1 MKTTKNNT
9 IKNLITAGLIAGL
22 SVTTLASNVD
32 NLIKADDNKI
42 EVKADVAVEK
52 AVNVEVVEK
61 DSKVFVVV
69 TAKEDVQKAT
79 VKPNV
84 DGIKY
89 ENIVIGDMKKGEV
102 KEVELEMPVDGK
114 APTKSLPNT
123 AVVSDSVEFNKE
135 IQGHKI
141 KGTVTFEINDGV
153 EGQVEQTATAGV
165 IDTPAA
171 EYARILNG
179 VVGKEVPTAKVKAND
194 VKVAKDNKDNKGKD
208 VATDSNG
215 KTPSD
220 STVKPS
226 EPTTKVSDLKPL
238 EAEKLQELDAIIDAE
253 HKGHK
258 FEYKVIEKDVAT
270 DLPVEYVDDATLE
283 IGKVVLKAAGSP
295 MVIRST
301 YNEVYVDGVH
311 VAKYDMLID
320 RVEIAGGE
328 AKVYLRGTKKV
339 ETPKV
344 EEPKVETPK
353 VEEPKVETPK
363 VEEPKV
369 ETPKVEEPK
378 VETPKVEEPKV
389 ETPKVE
395 EPKVETPKV
404 DEPKV
409 ETPKVDEPKVE
420 TPKVDEPK
428 VETPKVDEPK
438 VETPKVDEPKVE
450 TPKEETP
457 KVETPKEETPTTPTT
472 PTTPEVNPVDAGMPT
487 NAKWTR
493 SQLQE
498 WGYGMGT
505 ITGNYAVDGDLG
517 LFNSQQAMEKAYNQ
531 GSNNLDDQYLNG
543 TMTDAQYDN
552 TPHGYAWSSVTHNGN
567 VAYKVSVYDK
577 DGNYNVTEK
586 AAK

>member
-1 MKTTKNNT
+1 MQTTKERSRRKNMKTTKNNT

-171 EYARILNG
+171 EYARILNN

-320 RVEIAGGE
+320 RVEVAGGE
-328 AKVYLRGTKKV
+328 AKVYLRGTK
-339 ETPKV
+339 
-344 EEPKVETPK
+344 
-353 VEEPKVETPK
+353 KVETPK

-420 TPKVDEPK
+420 TPKEETPK
-428 VETPKVDEPK
+428 VETPKVE
-438 VETPKVDEPKVE
+438 EPKVE

-457 KVETPKEETPTTPTT
+457 KVETPKEET

-498 WGYGMGT
+498 LGYGIGT
-505 ITGNYAVDGDLG
+505 VTGNYKVDGDLG

-531 GSNNLDDQYLNG
+531 GSDNVGDLYLNDKI
-543 TMTDAQYDN
+543 TDAQYDN
-552 TPHGYAWSSVTHNGN
+552 TPHGYAWSTVTHNGN

>member
-135 IQGHKI
+135 VQGHKI
-141 KGTVTFEINDGV
+141 KGTVTFEINDDV

-165 IDTPAA
+165 IDTPVA

-208 VATDSNG
+208 VATDTNG

-353 VEEPKVETPK
+353 V
-363 VEEPKV
+363 
-369 ETPKVEEPK
+369 
-378 VETPKVEEPKV
+378 
-389 ETPKVE
+389 
-395 EPKVETPKV
+395 

-409 ETPKVDEPKVE
+409 E
-420 TPKVDEPK
+420 
-428 VETPKVDEPK
+428 
-438 VETPKVDEPKVE
+438 
-450 TPKEETP
+450 
-457 KVETPKEETPTTPTT
+457 TPTT
-472 PTTPEVNPVDAGMPT
+472 PTTPEVNPVNAGMPT

-498 WGYGMGT
+498 WGYGIGT
-505 ITGNYAVDGDLG
+505 VTGNYAVDGDLG
-517 LFNSQQAMEKAYNQ
+517 LFNSQQAIEKAYNQ
-531 GSNNLDDQYLNG
+531 GSDKIDDAYLNDKI
-543 TMTDAQYDN
+543 TDAQYDN
-552 TPHGYAWSSVTHNGN
+552 TPHGYAWSTVTHNGN
-567 VAYKVSVYDK
+567 VAYKLSVYDK
-577 DGNYNVTEK
+577 NGNYNVPEK

>member
-179 VVGKEVPTAKVKAND
+179 VVGKEVPTTKVKAND

-295 MVIRST
+295 MVIRSI

-344 EEPKVETPK
+344 EE
-353 VEEPKVETPK
+353 
-363 VEEPKV
+363 
-369 ETPKVEEPK
+369 
-378 VETPKVEEPKV
+378 
-389 ETPKVE
+389 
-395 EPKVETPKV
+395 
-404 DEPKV
+404 
-409 ETPKVDEPKVE
+409 
-420 TPKVDEPK
+420 
-428 VETPKVDEPK
+428 
-438 VETPKVDEPKVE
+438 
-450 TPKEETP
+450 P

>member
-226 EPTTKVSDLKPL
+226 EPTTKVGDLKPL

-344 EEPKVETPK
+344 
-353 VEEPKVETPK
+353 
-363 VEEPKV
+363 
-369 ETPKVEEPK
+369 
-378 VETPKVEEPKV
+378 
-389 ETPKVE
+389 
-395 EPKVETPKV
+395 

-428 VETPKVDEPK
+428 VETPKVEEPKVETPKVDEPK
-438 VETPKVDEPKVE
+438 VETPKVEEPKVETPKVEEPKVE

-472 PTTPEVNPVDAGMPT
+472 PTTPEVNTVDAGMPT

-531 GSNNLDDQYLNG
+531 GADNVDDQYLNG
-543 TMTDAQYDN
+543 TMTHAQYDN

>member
-165 IDTPAA
+165 IDIPAA

-283 IGKVVLKAAGSP
+283 IGKVVLKVAGSP

-404 DEPKV
+404 EEPKVETPKVEEPKV

-420 TPKVDEPK
+420 TP
-428 VETPKVDEPK
+428 
-438 VETPKVDEPKVE
+438 
-450 TPKEETP
+450 
-457 KVETPKEETPTTPTT
+457 TT
-472 PTTPEVNPVDAGMPT
+472 PTTPEVNPVNAGMPT

-498 WGYGMGT
+498 WGYGIGT
-505 ITGNYAVDGDLG
+505 VTGNYAVDGDLG
-517 LFNSQQAMEKAYNQ
+517 LFNSQQAIEKAYNQ
-531 GSNNLDDQYLNG
+531 GSDKIDDAYLNDKI
-543 TMTDAQYDN
+543 TDAQYDN
-552 TPHGYAWSSVTHNGN
+552 TPHGYAWSTVTHNGN
-567 VAYKVSVYDK
+567 VAYKLSVYDK
-577 DGNYNVTEK
+577 NGNYNVPEK

>member
-102 KEVELEMPVDGK
+102 KEVELEMPVNGK

-378 VETPKVEEPKV
+378 VETPKVDEPKV

-395 EPKVETPKV
+395 
-404 DEPKV
+404 
-409 ETPKVDEPKVE
+409 
-420 TPKVDEPK
+420 EPK

-457 KVETPKEETPTTPTT
+457 KVETPKEETPTTP
-472 PTTPEVNPVDAGMPT
+472 EVNPVDAGMPT

-498 WGYGMGT
+498 LGYGIGT
-505 ITGNYAVDGDLG
+505 VTGNYKVDGDLG

-531 GSNNLDDQYLNG
+531 GSDNVGDLYLNDKI
-543 TMTDAQYDN
+543 TDAQYDN
-552 TPHGYAWSSVTHNGN
+552 TPHGYAWSTVTHNGN

>member
-353 VEEPKVETPK
+353 VE
-363 VEEPKV
+363 
-369 ETPKVEEPK
+369 
-378 VETPKVEEPKV
+378 TPKVEEPKV

-420 TPKVDEPK
+420 TPKE
-428 VETPKVDEPK
+428 ET
-438 VETPKVDEPKVE
+438 PKVE

-457 KVETPKEETPTTPTT
+457 KVETPKEETPKVETPKEET

-498 WGYGMGT
+498 LGYGIGT
-505 ITGNYAVDGDLG
+505 VTGNYKVDGDLG

-531 GSNNLDDQYLNG
+531 GSDNVGDLYLNDKI
-543 TMTDAQYDN
+543 TDAQYDN
-552 TPHGYAWSSVTHNGN
+552 TPHGYAWSTVTHNGN

>member
-369 ETPKVEEPK
+369 ETPKE
-378 VETPKVEEPKV
+378 ETPKEE
-389 ETPKVE
+389 T
-395 EPKVETPKV
+395 
-404 DEPKV
+404 
-409 ETPKVDEPKVE
+409 
-420 TPKVDEPK
+420 
-428 VETPKVDEPK
+428 
-438 VETPKVDEPKVE
+438 PKVE

-457 KVETPKEETPTTPTT
+457 KVETPKEETPKVETPKEETPKEETPKEETPKEETPKEETPKVETPKEETPKVETPKEETPKVET
-472 PTTPEVNPVDAGMPT
+472 PTTPEVNPVNAGMPT
-487 NAKWTR
+487 DAKWTR

-531 GSNNLDDQYLNG
+531 GADNVDDQYLNG
-543 TMTDAQYDN
+543 TMTHAQYDN

>member
-226 EPTTKVSDLKPL
+226 EPTTKVGDLKPL

-344 EEPKVETPK
+344 DEPKVETPK

-363 VEEPKV
+363 EE
-369 ETPKVEEPK
+369 T
-378 VETPKVEEPKV
+378 
-389 ETPKVE
+389 
-395 EPKVETPKV
+395 PKVETPKV

-420 TPKVDEPK
+420 
-428 VETPKVDEPK
+428 
-438 VETPKVDEPKVE
+438 
-450 TPKEETP
+450 
-457 KVETPKEETPTTPTT
+457 TPTT

-498 WGYGMGT
+498 LGYGIGT
-505 ITGNYAVDGDLG
+505 VTGNYKVDGDLG

-531 GSNNLDDQYLNG
+531 GSDNVGDLYLNDKI
-543 TMTDAQYDN
+543 TDAQYDN
-552 TPHGYAWSSVTHNGN
+552 TPHGYAWSTVTHNGN

>member
-344 EEPKVETPK
+344 
-353 VEEPKVETPK
+353 
-363 VEEPKV
+363 
-369 ETPKVEEPK
+369 
-378 VETPKVEEPKV
+378 
-389 ETPKVE
+389 
-395 EPKVETPKV
+395 
-404 DEPKV
+404 DE
-409 ETPKVDEPKVE
+409 
-420 TPKVDEPK
+420 
-428 VETPKVDEPK
+428 
-438 VETPKVDEPKVE
+438 
-450 TPKEETP
+450 P

-472 PTTPEVNPVDAGMPT
+472 PEVNPVNAGMPT
-487 NAKWTR
+487 DAKWTR

-505 ITGNYAVDGDLG
+505 VTGNYAVDGDLG

-531 GSNNLDDQYLNG
+531 GSDKIDDAYLNG
-543 TMTDAQYDN
+543 NMSNKVYDS
-552 TPHGYAWSSVTHNGN
+552 TPHGYSWTQVQHNGQTN
-567 VAYKVSVYDK
+567 YKVSLYDSN
-577 DGNYNVTEK
+577 GNYNVTEK

>member
-363 VEEPKV
+363 VD
-369 ETPKVEEPK
+369 EPK

-409 ETPKVDEPKVE
+409 ETPKVE
-420 TPKVDEPK
+420 
-428 VETPKVDEPK
+428 
-438 VETPKVDEPKVE
+438 EPKVE

-457 KVETPKEETPTTPTT
+457 KVETPKEET

-498 WGYGMGT
+498 LGYGIGT
-505 ITGNYAVDGDLG
+505 VTGNYKVDGDLG

-531 GSNNLDDQYLNG
+531 GSDNVGDLYLNDKI
-543 TMTDAQYDN
+543 TDAQYDN
-552 TPHGYAWSSVTHNGN
+552 TPHGYAWSTVTHNGN

>member
-1 MKTTKNNT
+1 MQTTKERSRRKNMKTTKNNT

-171 EYARILNG
+171 EYARILNN

-295 MVIRST
+295 MVIRSI

-320 RVEIAGGE
+320 RVEVAGGE
-328 AKVYLRGTKKV
+328 AKVYLRGTK
-339 ETPKV
+339 
-344 EEPKVETPK
+344 KVETPK

-428 VETPKVDEPK
+428 VETPK
-438 VETPKVDEPKVE
+438 
-450 TPKEETP
+450 EETP
-457 KVETPKEETPTTPTT
+457 KVETPKEET

-498 WGYGMGT
+498 LGYGIGT
-505 ITGNYAVDGDLG
+505 VTGNYKVDGDLG

-531 GSNNLDDQYLNG
+531 GSDNVGDLYLNDKI
-543 TMTDAQYDN
+543 TDAQYDN
-552 TPHGYAWSSVTHNGN
+552 TPHGYAWSTVTHNGN

>member
-165 IDTPAA
+165 IDTLAA

-353 VEEPKVETPK
+353 
-363 VEEPKV
+363 
-369 ETPKVEEPK
+369 
-378 VETPKVEEPKV
+378 
-389 ETPKVE
+389 
-395 EPKVETPKV
+395 
-404 DEPKV
+404 
-409 ETPKVDEPKVE
+409 
-420 TPKVDEPK
+420 
-428 VETPKVDEPK
+428 
-438 VETPKVDEPKVE
+438 
-450 TPKEETP
+450 EETP

-472 PTTPEVNPVDAGMPT
+472 PTTPKVNPVDAGMPT

-505 ITGNYAVDGDLG
+505 ITGNYVVDGDLG

-531 GSNNLDDQYLNG
+531 GADNVDDQYLNG
-543 TMTDAQYDN
+543 TMTHAQYDN

>member
-22 SVTTLASNVD
+22 SVTTLAGNMESLV
-32 NLIKADDNKI
+32 KADDNKI

-153 EGQVEQTATAGV
+153 EGQVEQTATTGV

-208 VATDSNG
+208 LATDSNG

-295 MVIRST
+295 MVIRSI

-344 EEPKVETPK
+344 E
-353 VEEPKVETPK
+353 
-363 VEEPKV
+363 
-369 ETPKVEEPK
+369 
-378 VETPKVEEPKV
+378 
-389 ETPKVE
+389 
-395 EPKVETPKV
+395 
-404 DEPKV
+404 
-409 ETPKVDEPKVE
+409 
-420 TPKVDEPK
+420 
-428 VETPKVDEPK
+428 
-438 VETPKVDEPKVE
+438 

-457 KVETPKEETPTTPTT
+457 KVETPKEETPKVET

-498 WGYGMGT
+498 LGYGIGT
-505 ITGNYAVDGDLG
+505 VTGNYKVDGDLG

-531 GSNNLDDQYLNG
+531 GSDNVGDLYLNDKI
-543 TMTDAQYDN
+543 TDAQYDN
-552 TPHGYAWSSVTHNGN
+552 TPHGYAWSTVTHNGN

-577 DGNYNVTEK
+577 DGNFNVTEK

>member
-344 EEPKVETPK
+344 D
-353 VEEPKVETPK
+353 
-363 VEEPKV
+363 
-369 ETPKVEEPK
+369 
-378 VETPKVEEPKV
+378 EPKV

-438 VETPKVDEPKVE
+438 VETPKEETPKVE

-531 GSNNLDDQYLNG
+531 GADNVDDQYLNG
-543 TMTDAQYDN
+543 TMTHAQYDN

>member
-226 EPTTKVSDLKPL
+226 EPTTKVGDLKPL

-344 EEPKVETPK
+344 DEPKVETPKVDEPKVETPK

-378 VETPKVEEPKV
+378 VETPKEETPKV
-389 ETPKVE
+389 ETPRVE
-395 EPKVETPKV
+395 
-404 DEPKV
+404 
-409 ETPKVDEPKVE
+409 
-420 TPKVDEPK
+420 
-428 VETPKVDEPK
+428 
-438 VETPKVDEPKVE
+438 EPKVE

-531 GSNNLDDQYLNG
+531 GADNVDDQYLNG
-543 TMTDAQYDN
+543 TITHAQYDN